1 MTQLNREM
9 IILSKKKK
17 SQDLV
22 LCCLQETILNIF
34 RLKVKEWEKVCGE
47 WHTQTSQESW
57 SKYINVRQGRLQS
70 KEC

>member
-22 LCCLQETILNIF
+22 LCCLQETILNIL
-34 RLKVKEWEKVCGE
+34 RLKVKEWEKMWGE
-47 WHTQTSQESW
+47 SHTQTSQESW